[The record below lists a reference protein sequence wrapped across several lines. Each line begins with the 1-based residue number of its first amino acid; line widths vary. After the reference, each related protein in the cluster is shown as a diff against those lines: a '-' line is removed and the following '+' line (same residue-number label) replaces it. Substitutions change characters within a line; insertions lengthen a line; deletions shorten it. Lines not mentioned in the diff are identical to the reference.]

1 MCYSVSNNGKIF
13 KSRQTVTTGIQNIST
28 EISSDYSLSQNYPNP
43 FNPVTKINYELR
55 VTNYVSLKIY
65 DIKGKEIETLINRKQ
80 TAGSYDINFD
90 AGNLPSGVYF
100 YKLVV
105 SSSNQTA
112 GEFSETK
119 KMSLIK

>member
-1 MCYSVSNNGKIF
+1 MSTDDFTTVKYS
-13 KSRQTVTTGIQNIST
+13 QTTGVNQ
-28 EISSDYSLSQNYPNP
+28 ISSQIPKGYSLSQNYPNP
-43 FNPVTKINYELR
+43 FNPATKINYELR

-65 DIKGKEIETLINRKQ
+65 DIKGKEIETFINRKQ
-80 TAGSYDINFD
+80 SAGSYQIIFD